1 MGRRG
6 RSRSCAAR
14 ASAAWDAFSASS
26 ASRRSFASAASAAT
40 SACRAASASAASFAA
55 SAAES
60 VNAAS
65 ALATASARRRAFSC
79 WPSAKLLAAPSLMI
93 GMPSDP
99 MRCFVPR
106 VAVALLGDTG
116 DWGSDMAVDAPRG
129 MALSYMIGRPSDP
142 MSCLELLRELD
153 VVGANMGVDMAVG
166 APRGMPPPP
175 IIGRPS
181 DPVLELPRRMD
192 IAAVW

>member
-1 MGRRG
+1 
-6 RSRSCAAR
+6 
-14 ASAAWDAFSASS
+14 
-26 ASRRSFASAASAAT
+26 
-40 SACRAASASAASFAA
+40 
-55 SAAES
+55 
-60 VNAAS
+60 
-65 ALATASARRRAFSC
+65 
-79 WPSAKLLAAPSLMI
+79 
-93 GMPSDP
+93 
-99 MRCFVPR
+99 
-106 VAVALLGDTG
+106 
-116 DWGSDMAVDAPRG
+116 MAVDAPRG

-153 VVGANMGVDMAVG
+153 VVGANMGVDMAAG